1 MSTALAHSALHTVQS
16 LRLLS
21 REPAYLMFT
30 MAQPMVW
37 LLLFSQLFQQVA
49 QLPGFGQAD
58 YVSYLTPGIVVMTAV
73 MTANWAGTSFIQ
85 DMERGVMDRELA
97 SPVHPGSLI
106 TANLAY
112 HAIIACVQAL
122 IIVGVGMLL
131 GARFDG
137 GALGIVMVV
146 GIAIL
151 LSVCF
156 AGMSCALA
164 LLIRSQ
170 EALIAMS
177 QMLALPL
184 IFLSTVL
191 ISPDLLPGW
200 IETVAR
206 FNPVDW
212 AAVASREVLAG
223 TPDWGVVAGRLGLL
237 AAFGLAMSV
246 AGTRSFGSYRR
257 HT

>member
-1 MSTALAHSALHTVQS
+1 MSTALAHTHLHTVQS
-16 LRLLS
+16 LRRL
-21 REPAYLMFT
+21 RRQPAYLMFT

-49 QLPGFGQAD
+49 QLPGFGSTD
-58 YVSYLTPGIVVMTAV
+58 YISYLTPGIVVMTAV
-73 MTANWAGTSFIQ
+73 MTANWAGTSFIE
-85 DMERGVMDRELA
+85 DMERGVMDRNLA
-97 SPVHPGSLI
+97 SPVHPGALI
-106 TANLAY
+106 GANLAY

-122 IIVGVGMLL
+122 IIVAVGLLL

-137 GALGIVMVV
+137 GVLGIAVLVAV
-146 GIAIL
+146 AIL

-164 LLIRSQ
+164 LRIRSQ
-170 EALIAMS
+170 EALIGMS

-191 ISPDLLPGW
+191 ISPELLPGW
-200 IETVAR
+200 IETVAT

-212 AAVASREVLAG
+212 AALASREVLAAD
-223 TPDWGVVAGRLGLL
+223 PDWGVVAWRMVLL
-237 AAFGLAMSV
+237 AALGLAMSV
-246 AGTRSFGSYRR
+246 AGTRSFSSYRR
-257 HT
+257 NT